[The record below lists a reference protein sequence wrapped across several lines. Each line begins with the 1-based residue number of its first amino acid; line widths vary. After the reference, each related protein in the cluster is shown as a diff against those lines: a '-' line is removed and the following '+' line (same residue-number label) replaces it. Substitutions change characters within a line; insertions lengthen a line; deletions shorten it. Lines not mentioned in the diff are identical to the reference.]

1 MLEIWKPVKGFESLY
16 EVSNQGRL
24 RNVPHEVSRVYTK
37 KNGIVIQD
45 KLWIKQVYIT
55 PKIKKYHSGRKN
67 GKTIFYHG
75 ASLRKDGKYY
85 NKQIHRLVAEAFID
99 NPNNLPCVNHIDR
112 DPTNNTVS
120 NLEWCTYTHNNMWDG
135 RVARSVESYKNN
147 PNNQRWVYQY
157 TMDGKFVKA
166 YPWIRTALKENGWPL
181 KSINCIASCCKGK
194 FKQYKGFKWFYQPVD
209 SEANL
214 IEFKG

>member
-1 MLEIWKPVKGFESLY
+1 MLETWKPVKGFEGLY

-24 RNVPHEVSRVYTK
+24 RNVPHEVIRTYTK
-37 KNGIVIQD
+37 KNGIIIQD

-55 PKIKKYHSGRKN
+55 PKIKKHHAGRKN

-85 NKQIHRLVAEAFID
+85 NKQIHRLVAEAFIP
-99 NPNNLPCVNHIDR
+99 NPDNLPCINHIDR

-135 RVARSVESYKNN
+135 RVARSVESY
-147 PNNQRWVYQY
+147 
-157 TMDGKFVKA
+157 TF
-166 YPWIRTALKENGWPL
+166 I
-181 KSINCIASCCKGK
+181 
-194 FKQYKGFKWFYQPVD
+194 
-209 SEANL
+209 
-214 IEFKG
+214 